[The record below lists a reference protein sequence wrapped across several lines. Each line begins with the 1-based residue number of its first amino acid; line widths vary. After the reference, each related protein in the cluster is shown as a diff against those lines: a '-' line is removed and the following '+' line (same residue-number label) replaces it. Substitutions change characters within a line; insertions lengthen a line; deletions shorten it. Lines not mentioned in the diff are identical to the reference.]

1 MILYYL
7 LFAWGLIGLIA
18 FFYLLKEPA
27 PYGKHIKEDSKYF
40 LGSKTGWILMESPAF
55 YLMLLFFLIFGDY
68 KNYVQ
73 IVLTFLFCLHYFNRS
88 FIWPIRAQ
96 TNLKKMPLKIAIS
109 AFGFNVVNVFF
120 QGTWIF
126 FLIDYEESWLLS
138 IWFIL
143 GLAVF
148 FSGMVINIISDEIM
162 MNLKKTSH
170 GKYSIPRGFL
180 FSKISCPNYF
190 GEFLEWLGWALM
202 TMNLAGFVFFFWT
215 LANLFPRA
223 LSNHNWLLKE
233 FKDYPKERKAVIP
246 GII

>member
-68 KNYVQ
+68 KNYAQ

-148 FSGMVINIISDEIM
+148 LSGMVIN
-162 MNLKKTSH
+162 
-170 GKYSIPRGFL
+170 
-180 FSKISCPNYF
+180 
-190 GEFLEWLGWALM
+190 
-202 TMNLAGFVFFFWT
+202 
-215 LANLFPRA
+215 
-223 LSNHNWLLKE
+223 LSLIH
-233 FKDYPKERKAVIP
+233 I
-246 GII
+246 